1 MFLVVTRNF
10 PPDVGGIQTLM
21 EGLSLSLAQYS
32 PIKIIADDHKNS
44 EEYDKNSL
52 LNITRIKGFKLFR
65 KYRKANYVNNYL
77 NSNKNVKA
85 LFVDHWKSLELIKFD
100 RLKNIKTFCLIH
112 SKEINHEINSSLNK
126 RLIKNLNY
134 VDYIIANSHFT
145 KKLAISVGIIE
156 DKIKIIY
163 PGINK
168 PKEIGEKFM
177 NEANSIFGDTFPK
190 ILTIARLDK
199 RKGHDNILM
208 SIRNLKIK
216 YPKIKYVSVG
226 SGNEEKNL
234 IKLSNELSLHNEV
247 TFLNKVD
254 DDLKLS
260 LIKKSN
266 LFIMPSRIEKKS
278 VEGFG
283 ISFIEAGSYGVGSIG
298 GKDGGSSDAIMNNES
313 GILCDGNDLGS
324 IYNSVNKFFENDNY
338 LKYGK
343 TAKEFSKKFYWE
355 KTIKKY
361 LELLDS

>member
-1 MFLVVTRNF
+1 MFLFVTRNF
-10 PPDVGGIQTLM
+10 PPDIGGIQSLM
-21 EGLSLSLAQYS
+21 GGLSHSISDYGPVTVFADNHAES
-32 PIKIIADDHKNS
+32 PN
-44 EEYDKNSL
+44 YDKNSQINIHRIGGIKL
-52 LNITRIKGFKLFR
+52 LR
-65 KYRKANYVNNYL
+65 KYRKANLVNDFIT
-77 NSNKNVKA
+77 KNRNIRAV
-85 LFVDHWKSLELIKFD
+85 FFDHWKSLDSI
-100 RLKNIKTFCLIH
+100 NIKNLENLKVFCLIH

-126 RLIKNLNY
+126 RLIKNINY

-145 KKLAISVGIIE
+145 KKLAISVGIKE
-156 DKIKIIY
+156 NKIKIIF

-168 PKEIGEKFM
+168 PKEISEKFM
-177 NEANSIFGDTFPK
+177 SEANSIFGDAFPK

-216 YPKIKYVSVG
+216 FPKIKYVSVG

-234 IKLSNELSLHNEV
+234 IKLSNELSLTNEV
-247 TFLNKVD
+247 IFLNKINEN
-254 DDLKLS
+254 LKLS

-266 LFIMPSRIEKKS
+266 LFIMPSRIEGRS

-298 GKDGGSSDAIMNNES
+298 GKDGGSSDAIMDNKS

-324 IYNSVNKFFENDNY
+324 IYDSINQFFENDNY

-343 TAKEFSKKFYWE
+343 AAKDFSEKFYWE

-361 LELLDS
+361 LELLES